1 MLDWVLMTRA
11 LSVAL
16 REVRSYLQ
24 DKADLGFSLLLPVA
38 IFALMYGAFGGP
50 GQFHG
55 TASVVNEDDG
65 AFAASFLERLRA
77 IDSLDVQLLAAATAE
92 TKLERSD
99 LLLVTYIPAGF
110 SSSIAAGQPVQL
122 VFKQRGNGGTDGQIV
137 SSIVRGVAEQM
148 NRELQVAGRVEDLVV
163 GTRISAGEIEVTVQ
177 RFIARERDAPLVRVV
192 ETTEGSRPDPVN
204 QFLPGI
210 ITMFVLFAISLS
222 AQVIVDER
230 KKGTLERL
238 LTTRLTRGELF
249 AGKFVSGLLRGFV
262 QTLILLALSYVVFHL
277 FTPLS
282 FLQVV
287 VVAFTFAA
295 AASAIGLLIAAVSR
309 TPDQATW
316 ISVVFTNAS
325 VMLGG
330 TFFAVP
336 ESGVFATISKF
347 SINKYVNEA
356 LTGLISGGKSLSA
369 VGSDIAIIAGVAVV
383 ALVLS
388 RLLFRPVPGGGR

>member
-1 MLDWVLMTRA
+1 MTRA
-11 LSVAL
+11 VIVAL

-24 DKADLGFSLLLPVA
+24 DKADLAFSLLLPVA
-38 IFALMYGAFGGP
+38 IFALMYGAFGGS

-55 TASVVNEDDG
+55 TASIVNEDQGVYAD
-65 AFAASFLERLRA
+65 RLLDRLKT
-77 IDSLDVQLLAAATAE
+77 IDSLDVQLLTSAAAAG
-92 TKLERSD
+92 KLERSD

-110 SSSIAAGQPVQL
+110 SSRIAAGQPVDL

-137 SSIVRGVAEQM
+137 ASMVRGVAEQM
-148 NRELQVAGRVEDLVV
+148 NREFQVADRVQQMVS
-163 GTRISAGEIEVTVQ
+163 GTAIPAEEVEITVQ
-177 RFIARERDAPLVRVV
+177 RFVERERASPLVWVT

-204 QFLPGI
+204 QFLPGV

-249 AGKFVSGLLRGFV
+249 AGKFFSGLLRGFV
-262 QTLILLALSYVVFHL
+262 QTLILLALSYAVFRL

-282 FLQVV
+282 FVQVV
-287 VVAFTFAA
+287 VVAFVFAA
-295 AASAIGLLIAAVSR
+295 AASAIGLLIAAIAR

-316 ISVVFTNAS
+316 MSVVFTNAS
-325 VMLGG
+325 VILGG
-330 TFFAVP
+330 TFFTIPA
-336 ESGVFATISKF
+336 SGIFATLSKF

-356 LTGLISGGKSLSA
+356 LVGLISDGKSLA
-369 VGSDIAIIAGVAVV
+369 GVGDDMAIIAAVAVA

-388 RLLFRPVPGGGR
+388 RFLFRPVTGGGR